1 MDTVLVSGPGF
12 AYIPSSPRII
22 LLRNPGCRLENV
34 PYTETHYAPADIPD
48 ASRDAKYRNSLHFS
62 DHPPTRFQPYASTW
76 QEPSPPLRDVGPITN
91 TTSKHRSLDSGCIR
105 PSPLQRDV
113 GGS

>member
-1 MDTVLVSGPGF
+1 M
-12 AYIPSSPRII
+12 
-22 LLRNPGCRLENV
+22 RNPGCQLENV

-48 ASRDAKYRNSLHFS
+48 MSGNTKYRNLLTT
-62 DHPPTRFQPYASTW
+62 PTPFQPYASTQ
-76 QEPSPPLRDVGPITN
+76 QEPLPSTDVGPITN
-91 TTSKHRSLDSGCIR
+91 ATSKCRSLDLGRIR